1 MAPKKN
7 IVVVGG
13 GSGGT
18 LVARELSQKIDASR
32 FNIILVNDRTF
43 YSHLPALARIMVSDV
58 DQLSEKA
65 LFKFDKLFVN
75 GNGTTKVG
83 RVVSVAE
90 GAPGKGGEITLEN
103 GERIEYAVL
112 VMATGSRWPDFIE
125 LPQTESDTKTHIGSW
140 RDSFSGAQHVV
151 VVGGGAVGI
160 GMFCPS
166 HCLISNLSD
175 HPLCA

>member
-32 FNIILVNDRTF
+32 FNLILVNDRTF

-65 LFKFDKLFVN
+65 LFKFDKL
-75 GNGTTKVG
+75 
-83 RVVSVAE
+83 
-90 GAPGKGGEITLEN
+90 
-103 GERIEYAVL
+103 
-112 VMATGSRWPDFIE
+112 
-125 LPQTESDTKTHIGSW
+125 
-140 RDSFSGAQHVV
+140 
-151 VVGGGAVGI
+151 
-160 GMFCPS
+160 
-166 HCLISNLSD
+166 
-175 HPLCA
+175 